1 MEIGVL
7 IFLVRHINIYRIR
20 GLSVFIGKNSKSLK
34 RRKYKGFCVFLL
46 YGISV
51 MLLKYGENKA
61 KRAKNS
67 IFSSLKAL
75 QNKGFS
81 EILS

>member
-1 MEIGVL
+1 MVK
-7 IFLVRHINIYRIR
+7 N
-20 GLSVFIGKNSKSLK
+20 GKVLK
-34 RRKYKGFCVFLL
+34 RRKHKSFYVFLF
-46 YGISV
+46 YGMATS
-51 MLLKYGENKA
+51 LLKYGENKV

-67 IFSSLKAL
+67 IFRSLKAL